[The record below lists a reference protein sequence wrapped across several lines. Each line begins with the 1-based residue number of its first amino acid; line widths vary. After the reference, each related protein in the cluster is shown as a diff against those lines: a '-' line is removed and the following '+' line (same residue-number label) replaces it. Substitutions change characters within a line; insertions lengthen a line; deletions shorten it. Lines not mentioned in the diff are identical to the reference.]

1 MKIYNSSG
9 VEIVDVIVKD
19 DSYRYRR
26 IMGENA
32 LTLKFDSFT
41 HIDIPVGSYCDFQ
54 GERYTLMK
62 PQNIIEHNTRN
73 FEYTLILESAFSL
86 LGLYKFKDTTSSR
99 LKFWLNEKPQIF
111 LQRLVDNL
119 NARDSGWSVG
129 SYVDSPEKTLS
140 FNHNYCSEAIKMI
153 ADAFETE
160 FEVVGKVISL
170 RKVEHN
176 KTTPLALSYGNGN
189 GFKSGVKRDN
199 FDNSKAVEILY
210 VQGGERNIDRSKY
223 GSNELLL
230 PKDATLQY
238 EGRNYITDPLGYY
251 IVNADRPLSSKSED
265 SLDCTHIYPSR
276 VGEVSEVVVV
286 DAEKNFYDFKDSS
299 IPESLDY
306 SLCRIAGEK
315 AVVKF
320 ESGMLAGKEFDIVQT
335 DSALT
340 GYVHAER
347 RFKLVPQEIDG
358 VTMPNDT
365 FKPAIG
371 DKYAVFGIHL
381 PDAYIEDTDTGAEW
395 KMFREAAKY
404 MYENEDPR
412 FSFTG
417 PLDGIW
423 AKQNWLAIGGK
434 IKLGGYVSFTA
445 EFQTT
450 PVLIRIVA
458 IKDYINKPYS
468 PEIELSNVTVGSGFA
483 TSLRKLEATEVVI
496 DESKKESIRFAK
508 RGFRE
513 VRETSKML
521 ENALLNFSSSINPI
535 SVQTMQILLGD
546 NSLQFRFVNSK
557 TTPVEVAHDIVFNTG
572 NKVLT
577 CEGGIIQHMTL
588 GIDAVSSSHAASE
601 YKFWDVPEYN
611 SPALADAGKSYYLYA
626 KVSKSNQT
634 GVFLLSETAIAIES
648 VTGYYHLLVAI
659 VNAEFDLD
667 RSIVPLYGY
676 TEILPGR
683 ITTKKIVSPDGSTYF
698 DLENNE
704 IGGNV
709 KFKSG
714 STYTDVGAGIAGA
727 IATAAADATAKADA
741 AIGEAQGYTDTVKA
755 GLQAQIDGVV
765 DSWFYAYS
773 PTISNYPASEWTTT
787 ELKQRHVGDTFTNTQ
802 PFVDNS
808 TTPDAGKSWR
818 WVENAGVFS
827 WTQIADSDAVLALQ
841 RAAQAQDTADGKR
854 RVFTSQPVT
863 PYNVGDLWSQGTAG
877 DLMKCKTERLT
888 GSYNSADWEKASKY
902 TDDTKANQAWDYADE
917 ANANAMAAIDSAN
930 TANTL
935 LSNIAN
941 DNKLTPDEKQS
952 TKKEWDIIVAEYTP
966 ILNQATAFAITTEKT
981 AFTTKY
987 NALSAYITPL
997 LSSLTTTSDITG
1009 SVFRLTFA
1017 EYYTAKVNLL
1027 NAISAKAKQIA
1038 DDVQN
1043 ELNGLQVG
1051 GENIADR
1058 TSVQIVAGAEISKF
1072 EFIKGDISAT
1082 PIQGRYLKNNQAHV
1096 LTISES
1102 IRTAGTATHYS
1113 VVLYDFT
1120 QLINTYQQEFAFS
1133 GTKQVIKFT
1142 TPATGN
1148 WSLLIYAGIAGA
1160 TAGNS
1165 VEYKGIMLQEGNK
1178 ETAYQLAL
1186 RYLNEA
1192 LMPDNITPVGT
1203 DIGLLFSKIIQMR
1216 DSEGVVRS
1224 GMSGL
1229 AGDNI
1234 GFWTGG
1240 TYADALAGL
1249 AKIILRKDG
1258 SGQLAGGSLSWD
1270 LLGQLLFGKIGDS
1283 ETIKISTGA
1292 IPDLAEINN
1301 REEYSLPI
1309 LNENVVKNL
1318 NNPAD
1323 AGINVNTAYSQE
1335 FTLENDGYL
1344 TIDAAVQYTA
1354 GSDII
1359 GFGID
1364 GMVWLEKFNGTS
1376 WVSVQEGTV
1385 YQLFISLS
1393 VYQLSVTK
1401 GRFRVRWDVVCGY
1414 IDVQGSNATISLN
1427 KFCGIDYKLN
1437 VKKLVIGIDGI
1448 ALFDSMSDKYLRL
1461 SLKDNVAQLRMKL
1474 DTDMP
1479 GVLLAGDG
1487 NAGGGGIIRF
1497 GAKRHTSETV
1507 EPLGT
1512 GYYKVWHSIG
1522 HNLYTVQLTM
1532 KTAGMNGVWEAPN
1545 NDYFIVRTYSGT
1557 NPANANFSFVVLGDN

>member
-9 VEIVDVIVKD
+9 VEIADVIVKD
-19 DSYRYRR
+19 DSYRYRA

-73 FEYTLILESAFSL
+73 FEYTLILESVFSL

-99 LKFWLNEKPQIF
+99 LKFSLTEKPQMF
-111 LQRLVDNL
+111 LQMLVENL
-119 NARDSGWSVG
+119 NTRDSGWSVG

-140 FNHNYCSEAIKMI
+140 FNHNYCNEALKMI

-170 RKVEHN
+170 RKVEYN
-176 KTTPLALSYGNGN
+176 KTTPLALSYGKGN
-189 GFKSGVKRDN
+189 GFKSGLKRDN
-199 FDNSKAVEILY
+199 FDNSKVVEILY

-223 GSNELLL
+223 GSQELLL
-230 PKDATLQY
+230 PKNASLEY
-238 EGRNYITDPLGYY
+238 EGRNYISDPLGYF

-276 VGEVSEVVVV
+276 VGEVSEVIAV
-286 DAEKNFYDFKDSS
+286 DADKNFYDFKDSS
-299 IPESLDY
+299 IPASLDY

-315 AVVKF
+315 AIVKF
-320 ESGMLAGKEFDIVQT
+320 ESGMLAGKEFDIMQT

-358 VTMPNDT
+358 VTMPNEV

-381 PDAYIEDTDTGAEW
+381 PDAYIEDTEIGAEW

-450 PVLIRIVA
+450 PVLIRIVG

-468 PEIELSNVTVGSGFA
+468 PEIELSNVTVGAGFA

-513 VRETSKML
+513 ARETSKML
-521 ENALLNFSSSINPI
+521 ENALLNFSGSINPI

-577 CEGGIIQHMTL
+577 CEGGTIQHMTL
-588 GIDAVSSSHAASE
+588 GIDTVSSSHAASE

-648 VTGYYHLLVAI
+648 MAGYYHLLVAI

-683 ITTKKIVSPDGSTYF
+683 LTTKRIVSPDGSTYF

-704 IGGNV
+704 IGGNI

-714 STYTDVGAGIAGA
+714 ETYTDVGTGIAGA
-727 IATAAADATAKADA
+727 IATAAADATAKA
-741 AIGEAQGYTDTVKA
+741 
-755 GLQAQIDGVV
+755 
-765 DSWFYAYS
+765 
-773 PTISNYPASEWTTT
+773 N
-787 ELKQRHVGDTFTNTQ
+787 
-802 PFVDNS
+802 
-808 TTPDAGKSWR
+808 
-818 WVENAGVFS
+818 
-827 WTQIADSDAVLALQ
+827 
-841 RAAQAQDTADGKR
+841 AAQAAAEA
-854 RVFTSQPVT
+854 
-863 PYNVGDLWSQGTAG
+863 L
-877 DLMKCKTERLT
+877 
-888 GSYNSADWEKASKY
+888 
-902 TDDTKANQAWDYADE
+902 ANEAWDY
-917 ANANAMAAIDSAN
+917 
-930 TANTL
+930 
-935 LSNIAN
+935 
-941 DNKLTPDEKQS
+941 
-952 TKKEWDIIVAEYTP
+952 
-966 ILNQATAFAITTEKT
+966 
-981 AFTTKY
+981 
-987 NALSAYITPL
+987 
-997 LSSLTTTSDITG
+997 
-1009 SVFRLTFA
+1009 
-1017 EYYTAKVNLL
+1017 
-1027 NAISAKAKQIA
+1027 A

-1058 TSVQIVAGAEISKF
+1058 TDIQIVAGSNNFALQV
-1072 EFIKGDISAT
+1072 IKGSNLPSPPA
-1082 PIQGRYLKNNQAHV
+1082 GSLLKNNQQYV
-1096 LTISES
+1096 LTVSYS
-1102 IRTAGTATHYS
+1102 SKSAGTATQYT
-1113 VVLYDFT
+1113 VLLYDYTTSTDGFS
-1120 QLINTYQQEFAFS
+1120 QLVLISSA
-1133 GTKQVIKFT
+1133 KQVVKFT

-1165 VEYKGIMLQEGNK
+1165 VEFKGIMLQEGNR
-1178 ETAYQLAL
+1178 ETAYQSAVKYLTQAIQGSTEISGGLVATNIMLLKNAL
-1186 RYLNEA
+1186 EQ
-1192 LMPDNITPVGT
+1192 ITG
-1203 DIGLLFSKIIQMR
+1203 GL
-1216 DSEGVVRS
+1216 
-1224 GMSGL
+1224 SGL
-1229 AGDNI
+1229 DDDNI

-1270 LLGQLLFGKIGDS
+1270 LLGQLLFGKVGDS

-1301 REEYSLPI
+1301 REEYSLPV
-1309 LNENVVKNL
+1309 LNEQVIKDL
-1318 NNPAD
+1318 NNPAH
-1323 AGINVNTAYSQE
+1323 AGIDVNTTYNQE

-1344 TIDAAVQYTA
+1344 TIDASVQYNA
-1354 GSDII
+1354 GSDIV

-1376 WVSVQEGTV
+1376 WVSVQQGTID
-1385 YQLFISLS
+1385 QLLISLS

-1414 IDVQGSNATISLN
+1414 TDVQGSSATITLN
-1427 KFCGIDYKLN
+1427 KYCEINYKLN

-1487 NAGGGGIIRF
+1487 NASGGGIIRF
-1497 GAKRHTSETV
+1497 GAKRHTSKTV
-1507 EPLGT
+1507 EILGT
-1512 GYYKVWHSIG
+1512 GYYKVWHTIG

-1532 KTAGMNGVWEAPN
+1532 KTAGMNGVWETPN

-1557 NPANANFSFVVLGDN
+1557 SPANTNFSFAVFGDN

>member
-9 VEIVDVIVKD
+9 VEIVNVIVKD
-19 DSYRYRR
+19 DSYRYRT

-54 GERYTLMK
+54 GERYTLMR

-86 LGLYKFKDTTSSR
+86 LGLYKFKDTASSR
-99 LKFWLNEKPQIF
+99 LKFSLTEKPQMF
-111 LQRLVDNL
+111 LQRLVENL
-119 NARDSGWSVG
+119 NTRDSGWSVG

-140 FNHNYCSEAIKMI
+140 FNHNYCSEALKMI

-160 FEVVGKVISL
+160 FEVVGKVIHL
-170 RKVEHN
+170 RKVEYN
-176 KTTPLALSYGNGN
+176 KTTPLALSYGKGN
-189 GFKSGVKRDN
+189 GFKSGLKRDN
-199 FDNSKAVEILY
+199 FDNSKVVEILY
-210 VQGGERNIDRSKY
+210 IQGGERNIDRSKY
-223 GSNELLL
+223 GSQELLL
-230 PKDATLQY
+230 PKNASLEY
-238 EGRNYITDPLGYY
+238 EGRNYISDPLGYF

-276 VGEVSEVVVV
+276 VGEVSEVIAV

-315 AVVKF
+315 AIVKF
-320 ESGMLAGKEFDIVQT
+320 ESGMLAGKEFDIMQT

-358 VTMPNDT
+358 VTMPNEV

-381 PDAYIEDTDTGAEW
+381 PDAYIEDTEIGAEW

-404 MYENEDPR
+404 MHENEDPR

-450 PVLIRIVA
+450 PVLIRIVG

-468 PEIELSNVTVGSGFA
+468 PEIELSNVTVGAGFA

-513 VRETSKML
+513 ARETSKML
-521 ENALLNFSSSINPI
+521 ENALLNFSGSINPI

-546 NSLQFRFVNSK
+546 ESLQFDFVASSSSK
-557 TTPVEVAHDIVFNTG
+557 AAIPHNESFDSSTKIFTSDAGVIMH
-572 NKVLT
+572 K
-577 CEGGIIQHMTL
+577 TL
-588 GIDAVSSSHAASE
+588 GVDSLSSSHPASAYKWWAMDE
-601 YKFWDVPEYN
+601 YV
-611 SPALADAGKSYYLYA
+611 SPALVESEKSYYLYA
-626 KVSKSNQT
+626 KVSKIDNT
-634 GVFLLSETAIAIES
+634 GSFLLSEDAIAMEQLA
-648 VTGYYHLLVAI
+648 GYYHLFVGIL
-659 VNAEFDLD
+659 NSEFDGN
-667 RSIVPLYGY
+667 RSYSPMYGY
-676 TEILPGR
+676 AELGPGR
-683 ITTKKIVSPDGSTYF
+683 FTVKKVVSPTGGCYF
-698 DLENNE
+698 DLNANDGDGE
-704 IGGNV
+704 IGGNI

-727 IATAAADATAKADA
+727 IATAAADATAKA
-741 AIGEAQGYTDTVKA
+741 
-755 GLQAQIDGVV
+755 
-765 DSWFYAYS
+765 
-773 PTISNYPASEWTTT
+773 N
-787 ELKQRHVGDTFTNTQ
+787 
-802 PFVDNS
+802 
-808 TTPDAGKSWR
+808 
-818 WVENAGVFS
+818 
-827 WTQIADSDAVLALQ
+827 
-841 RAAQAQDTADGKR
+841 AAQAAAEA
-854 RVFTSQPVT
+854 
-863 PYNVGDLWSQGTAG
+863 L
-877 DLMKCKTERLT
+877 
-888 GSYNSADWEKASKY
+888 
-902 TDDTKANQAWDYADE
+902 ANEAWDYADE
-917 ANANAMAAIDSAN
+917 ANANAMDAIDSAN

-966 ILNQATAFAITTEKT
+966 ILNQGTAFGITTEKT

-987 NALSAYITPL
+987 NALGTYITPL

-1009 SVFRLTFA
+1009 SVFRSTFA

-1027 NAISAKAKQIA
+1027 NAISAKAKQLADNAQADADQAWAYA

-1058 TSVQIVAGAEISKF
+1058 TEIAIVAGSENSKF
-1072 EFIKGDISAT
+1072 DFIKGNLSST
-1082 PIQGRYLKNNQAHV
+1082 PVSGSYLKNNQAHV

-1113 VVLYDFT
+1113 VVLFDFT

-1133 GTKQVIKFT
+1133 TSKRVIKFT

-1165 VEYKGIMLQEGNK
+1165 VEYKGIMLQEGNR
-1178 ETAYQLAL
+1178 ETAYQSAVKYLTQAIHGSTEISGGL
-1186 RYLNEA
+1186 VATNIMLLKNALNE
-1192 LMPDNITPVGT
+1192 ITG
-1203 DIGLLFSKIIQMR
+1203 GL
-1216 DSEGVVRS
+1216 S
-1224 GMSGL
+1224 GIDD
-1229 AGDNI
+1229 DNI

-1258 SGQLAGGSLSWD
+1258 TAHLVNAYLKGVIEATA
-1270 LLGQLLFGKIGDS
+1270 GKIGGLNISGNSLVSDTMAFTETAVESLANLITPLTASMSSQSSWSQSGTFLIEANTQNLAISFDS
-1283 ETIKISTGA
+1283 VLKFRASTTAGGISTSWEL
-1292 IPDLAEINN
+1292 II
-1301 REEYSLPI
+1301 
-1309 LNENVVKNL
+1309 KNSS
-1318 NNPAD
+1318 
-1323 AGINVNTAYSQE
+1323 GE
-1335 FTLENDGYL
+1335 
-1344 TIDAAVQYTA
+1344 
-1354 GSDII
+1354 
-1359 GFGID
+1359 
-1364 GMVWLEKFNGTS
+1364 
-1376 WVSVQEGTV
+1376 TV
-1385 YQLFISLS
+1385 YMNSGTG
-1393 VYQLSVTK
+1393 QLSTTLFSVNLPTGTYAIFLSSR
-1401 GRFRVRWDVVCGY
+1401 GRKAQDSDPAPAV
-1414 IDVQGSNATISLN
+1414 SATIQGESASPGTIWAYGYQNRTKIGNNGLYSFWAAAN
-1427 KFCGIDYKLN
+1427 YLYYSASAGLHYKGEMN
-1437 VKKLVIGIDGI
+1437 I
-1448 ALFDSMSDKYLRL
+1448 
-1461 SLKDNVAQLRMKL
+1461 
-1474 DTDMP
+1474 P
-1479 GVLLAGDG
+1479 GVLAAGVVNSDG
-1487 NAGGGGIIRF
+1487 VQDTNKAWGAKKNTNNASRTGGI
-1497 GAKRHTSETV
+1497 
-1507 EPLGT
+1507 
-1512 GYYKVWHSIG
+1512 
-1522 HNLYTVQLTM
+1522 YTVPHSVGHSNFTVQATSH
-1532 KTAGMNGVWEAPN
+1532 TPTRIAFVTGRTSTTFTIQVRDN
-1545 NDYFIVRTYSGT
+1545 NNAEQQSGFDYLIIG
-1557 NPANANFSFVVLGDN
+1557 NN